1 MSNSIKENLNSFS
14 QSWESYVAQ
23 CKVEENGKE
32 YFRNTKEHI
41 AHKIF
46 IDDVPEV
53 FMSFLDNK
61 KYTIK
66 SSLGEGNTA
75 AIPWLCIMHKQVTDS
90 VTERFYVAYLF
101 SRNAK
106 KVFLSIGIGATQFS
120 RIYGESMTKCVPKI
134 NDAKEQFKNTFLHLA
149 PNNSN
154 EEMDLFDMS
163 DTNFIRSELSQSPR
177 FKIAAYEAGCFFTK
191 SYTLDDSLDETELQ
205 NDLKEY
211 IRAYEKIIDDPR
223 SIPLIDNLAE
233 IVLDEDDQK
242 SSEDFDY
249 EIPEYEPTIKEAKE
263 KVYSPKKSK
272 NNKKNIIP
280 TKPSKRVGRA
290 GEEHVYKYE
299 YKKLMDHGREDLAEK
314 IVKQYEDLSFFPG
327 YDIKSFNEDG
337 EEIFIEVKSTV
348 SKGKDYFEISDNEL
362 LAAKSLGGSY
372 FIYQVTDALANPK
385 ISAIVRNP
393 MKYVEQNKIL
403 LESWIYKMFI

>member
-134 NDAKEQFKNTFLHLA
+134 NDAKEQFKNTFLHL
-149 PNNSN
+149 
-154 EEMDLFDMS
+154 
-163 DTNFIRSELSQSPR
+163 
-177 FKIAAYEAGCFFTK
+177 
-191 SYTLDDSLDETELQ
+191 
-205 NDLKEY
+205 
-211 IRAYEKIIDDPR
+211 
-223 SIPLIDNLAE
+223 
-233 IVLDEDDQK
+233 
-242 SSEDFDY
+242 
-249 EIPEYEPTIKEAKE
+249 
-263 KVYSPKKSK
+263 
-272 NNKKNIIP
+272 
-280 TKPSKRVGRA
+280 
-290 GEEHVYKYE
+290 
-299 YKKLMDHGREDLAEK
+299 
-314 IVKQYEDLSFFPG
+314 
-327 YDIKSFNEDG
+327 
-337 EEIFIEVKSTV
+337 
-348 SKGKDYFEISDNEL
+348 L
-362 LAAKSLGGSY
+362 L
-372 FIYQVTDALANPK
+372 
-385 ISAIVRNP
+385 
-393 MKYVEQNKIL
+393 
-403 LESWIYKMFI
+403 